1 MSEPKKTESFAGN
14 VMKYSIA
21 TYLGFGIS
29 GAALIIKGVLP
40 AESYAVPAS
49 FMAYTMSLMNVG
61 MLGLDQSLLRFY
73 HEPPAGSTGR
83 SMFAACTRLS
93 VLVMLL
99 VGGIGSIF
107 FAKPLAAAFGLG
119 ANGAGLVPFLFLTYL
134 AMEYLEH
141 KAGEKTTHMVR
152 KAGKMGP
159 LIGGVAGV
167 LPQCGFSAAA
177 SNLYAGRVI
186 TLGTLIAIY
195 LSTSDEML
203 PILISEKMDIRF
215 VLGVL
220 GAKAAIGAAAG
231 FVIDLLVRERKMH
244 PHDHVHGHGEN
255 DHEEEEHIHE
265 ICEHENCHC
274 EEDGIFLSAVKHTLH
289 ITFFIIVIGF
299 VLNTALHFV
308 GEDVLAGLILNRP
321 VLGPVLAG
329 LVGLI
334 PNCAASVTITQLYIS
349 GVISLGAMMS
359 GLLVGA
365 GVGLLVLFRVNPDKK
380 ENLKI
385 VGILY
390 VIGVLTGIVINW
402 L

>member
-1 MSEPKKTESFAGN
+1 MLDVILDT
-14 VMKYSIA
+14 
-21 TYLGFGIS
+21 
-29 GAALIIKGVLP
+29 LI
-40 AESYAVPAS
+40 
-49 FMAYTMSLMNVG
+49 
-61 MLGLDQSLLRFY
+61 D
-73 HEPPAGSTGR
+73 
-83 SMFAACTRLS
+83 S
-93 VLVMLL
+93 V
-99 VGGIGSIF
+99 
-107 FAKPLAAAFGLG
+107 K
-119 ANGAGLVPFLFLTYL
+119 LVPFLFLTYL

-141 KAGEKTTHMVR
+141 KAGESTVKMVR

-159 LIGGVAGV
+159 LFGGVAGIM
-167 LPQCGFSAAA
+167 PQCGFSAAA

-203 PILISEKMDIRF
+203 PLLISSDEVSVAFILKI
-215 VLGVL
+215 L
-220 GAKAAIGAAAG
+220 GAKAAIGAIAG
-231 FVIDLLVRERKMH
+231 FVIDLMIREQRVH
-244 PHDHVHGHGEN
+244 HHDHAHAHAASVKASSVGVSATESDGHAYDDNGHYDE
-255 DHEEEEHIHE
+255 DDYAEHDHIHE
-265 ICEHENCHC
+265 LCEHDHCHC
-274 EEDGIFLSAVKHTLH
+274 EEDGIFLSAVKHTLQ
-289 ITFFIIVIGF
+289 ITFFIMVIGF
-299 VLNTALHFV
+299 VLNLILHFV
-308 GEDVLAGLILNRP
+308 GEDALANLILNRP
-321 VLGPVLAG
+321 VIGPVLAG
-329 LVGLI
+329 IVGLI

>member
-1 MSEPKKTESFAGN
+1 MSEVILDTLID
-14 VMKYSIA
+14 SI
-21 TYLGFGIS
+21 
-29 GAALIIKGVLP
+29 K
-40 AESYAVPAS
+40 
-49 FMAYTMSLMNVG
+49 
-61 MLGLDQSLLRFY
+61 
-73 HEPPAGSTGR
+73 
-83 SMFAACTRLS
+83 
-93 VLVMLL
+93 
-99 VGGIGSIF
+99 
-107 FAKPLAAAFGLG
+107 
-119 ANGAGLVPFLFLTYL
+119 LVPFLFLTYL

-152 KAGKMGP
+152 KAGKLGP

-220 GAKAAIGAAAG
+220 GAKAAIGAVAG
-231 FVIDLLVRERKMH
+231 FLIDLLIREQKVH
-244 PHDHVHGHGEN
+244 HHDHTEHGHKHDHSVQGGQRSATVADN
-255 DHEEEEHIHE
+255 HDHDHQQDHHDHEEKDHAEQEHIHE
-265 ICEHENCHC
+265 LCEHDNCHC
-274 EEDGIFLSAVKHTLH
+274 EEDGIFLSAVKHTLQ

-299 VLNTALHFV
+299 VLNVVLHFV
-308 GEDVLAGLILNRP
+308 GEDALANLILNRP

-334 PNCAASVTITQLYIS
+334 PNCAASVTVTQLYLKD
-349 GVISLGAMMS
+349 VISLGAMMS

-390 VIGVLTGIVINW
+390 VIGVLVGIVINW